1 MRLFTLKMLFVSLVA
16 GALMLAGA
24 TGAFANTGNQNS
36 DFIVSV
42 ELEPDTATVG
52 DQVTASASVTNTTF
66 QWKFARACLTVS
78 VSDGINASKN
88 VCSYVVLP
96 PKRTLAFSYSFILP
110 YSVPGTT
117 VEVGLS
123 LSNANGTS
131 SASDSIALS

>member
-1 MRLFTLKMLFVSLVA
+1 MRLFTLKMFVVSLAV
-16 GALMLAGA
+16 GALMLVGSGA
-24 TGAFANTGNQNS
+24 ALADTGNQNP

-42 ELEPDTATVG
+42 NLEPDVAAAG
-52 DQVTASASVTNTTF
+52 DQVTASASVTNTTY
-66 QWKFARACLTVS
+66 QWKFARACLSVS
-78 VSDGINASKN
+78 VSDGTTNSTN

-96 PKRTLAFSYSFILP
+96 PKRTLALSYSFILP
-110 YSVPGTT
+110 YSLPGTT